1 MAAKSSATAPGIV
14 ADVEA
19 EGHVVSKRIGV
30 GSKSE
35 HEAVVLVTPDQEYK
49 LRRQGGNP
57 FVDPEISKLV
67 GKRIRA
73 NGVVD
78 SGQLIMSNW
87 KELD

>member
-1 MAAKSSATAPGIV
+1 M
-14 ADVEA
+14 
-19 EGHVVSKRIGV
+19 SKRIGA
-30 GSKSE
+30 GTKSE
-35 HEAVVLVTPDQEYK
+35 HDAVVLVTPAHEYK

-73 NGVVD
+73 HGVLD
-78 SGQLIMSNW
+78 SDQLIMSTW

>member
-1 MAAKSSATAPGIV
+1 LSTTAPRIV

-19 EGHVVSKRIGV
+19 EGRVVSKRIGT
-30 GSKSE
+30 GTKSE
-35 HEAVVLVTPDQEYK
+35 HDAVVLVTPAHEYK

-73 NGVVD
+73 SGVVD

-87 KELD
+87 KEID

>member
-1 MAAKSSATAPGIV
+1 V
-14 ADVEA
+14 QA
-19 EGHVVSKRIGV
+19 EGRVVSKKFGA
-30 GSKSE
+30 GTKSE
-35 HEAVVLVTPDQEYK
+35 HDAVVLVTADHEYK

-73 NGVVD
+73 SGVVD
-78 SGQLIMSNW
+78 SDQLIMSDW

>member
-1 MAAKSSATAPGIV
+1 M
-14 ADVEA
+14 EA
-19 EGHVVSKRIGV
+19 EGEVVSKRIGI
-30 GSKSE
+30 GTKSE
-35 HEAVVLVTPDQEYK
+35 HDAIVLKTPAQEYK

-57 FVDPEISKLV
+57 FVDPEITKLV

-73 NGVVD
+73 IGVVD

>member
-1 MAAKSSATAPGIV
+1 MQ
-14 ADVEA
+14 A
-19 EGHVVSKRIGV
+19 EGRVVSKRIGA
-30 GSKSE
+30 GTKSE
-35 HEAVVLVTPDQEYK
+35 HDAVVLVTPAHEYK

-73 NGVVD
+73 HGVLD
-78 SGQLIMSNW
+78 SDQLIMSTW